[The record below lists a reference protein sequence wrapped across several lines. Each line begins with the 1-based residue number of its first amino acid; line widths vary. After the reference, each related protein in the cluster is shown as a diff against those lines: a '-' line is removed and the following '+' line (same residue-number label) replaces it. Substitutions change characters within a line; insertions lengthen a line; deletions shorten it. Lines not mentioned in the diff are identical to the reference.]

1 MNSQPTQSDLAHNQS
16 ISSSSVEEENTP
28 LTEDTSEEEK
38 TSIRIEIP
46 EPDADNIT
54 VLTHKLPN
62 KPILPWNHYDS
73 PWEGSETE
81 AETQDLSE
89 DKPTENTALTEQSS
103 DEMNNQD

>member
-1 MNSQPTQSDLAHNQS
+1 MNQSSPSDIEQNQPT
-16 ISSSSVEEENTP
+16 SSSVEEENSTSA
-28 LTEDTSEEEK
+28 EDPIIEEK
-38 TSIRIEIP
+38 SSIRIEIP

-81 AETQDLSE
+81 HENKELPE
-89 DKPTENTALTEQSS
+89 DNAIDNTTLTDPSS
-103 DEMNNQD
+103 DEINNHQD